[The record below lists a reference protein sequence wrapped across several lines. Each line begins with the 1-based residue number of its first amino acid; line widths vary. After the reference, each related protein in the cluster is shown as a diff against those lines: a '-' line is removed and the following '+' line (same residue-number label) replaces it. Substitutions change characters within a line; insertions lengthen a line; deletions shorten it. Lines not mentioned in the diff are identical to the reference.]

1 MTDDEKE
8 QKEAQLVRDFLANA
22 TPEQRH
28 LFIARSNYDCN
39 YDALNELAADPQL
52 DRASALLMY
61 WSLGAAWYVQYG
73 HDDDVPDYSRHSLAL
88 IRLIETRYSAGFYAD
103 HGIWFDPMQ
112 SEAEGRMITL
122 ICRSDG
128 LYLTSCAS
136 PHPVMCMLI
145 WMMRIMMKA
154 YHYRWQNRCMHSMNS
169 IC

>member
-1 MTDDEKE
+1 MTDEEKE
-8 QKEAQLVRDFLANA
+8 QKEAQLIRDFLTNA

-28 LFIARSNYDCN
+28 LFIARSNYDSN

-73 HDDDVPDYSRHSLAL
+73 HDDDVPDYSRQTLAL

-112 SEAEGRMITL
+112 SEGGRPDDYPDHGQTV
-122 ICRSDG
+122 
-128 LYLTSCAS
+128 CA
-136 PHPVMCMLI
+136 
-145 WMMRIMMKA
+145 
-154 YHYRWQNRCMHSMNS
+154 
-169 IC
+169 